1 MAFQF
6 KLNERLGIHIPILER
21 DWDDYS
27 LAEQAQ
33 ILKQW
38 EHYRSDI
45 PGRIKE
51 LERLIE
57 RKQEALNE
65 EADFECSCRL
75 NDEIAELASIIN
87 DLNIW
92 FRIQE
97 ETQTEKA
104 HQ

>member
-1 MAFQF
+1 MAYQFQ
-6 KLNERLGIHIPILER
+6 LDQRLGIYIPVLDR
-21 DWDDYS
+21 DWEAYS
-27 LAEQAQ
+27 VAEQAQ

-38 EHYRSDI
+38 EQYRSDI

-57 RKQEALNE
+57 QKQEALNNE
-65 EADFECSCRL
+65 SDFERSCQL
-75 NDEIAELASIIN
+75 NDEIAELASMIN

-97 ETQTEKA
+97 ETQIEKT